1 MTKEAADE
9 TEEKEMDDLLGFFEQ
24 NNMSDFSQD
33 QEIKHLLSNLKGK
46 IEEMRQQ
53 ENWKQKQ
60 NQRLKA
66 RQVRQEQGGE

>member
-33 QEIKHLLSNLKGK
+33 
-46 IEEMRQQ
+46 
-53 ENWKQKQ
+53 
-60 NQRLKA
+60 
-66 RQVRQEQGGE
+66 